1 MSEEL
6 QRDHDPNA
14 PKSGGPK
21 SYSIN
26 LSYATRLMKQ
36 RGFTQQSLCKLV
48 GVSSVT
54 LHRWMTGKGE
64 ITARNLVKLA
74 RAMDVDPCRLL
85 DSDDQ
90 RAIRHLRDLINRKI
104 EYDRAEDDIPLVDI
118 PTFIAIMKVLGYD
131 QKADGKVPLDLSK
144 LNIPST
150 DAENQIR
157 DLLDG

>member
-1 MSEEL
+1 MAKE
-6 QRDHDPNA
+6 
-14 PKSGGPK
+14 GGPK

-26 LSYATRLMKQ
+26 LSYTARLIK
-36 RGFTQQSLCKLV
+36 RKGFTRDSLCKLID
-48 GVSSVT
+48 VSSVT
-54 LHRWMTGKGE
+54 LHRWLTGKGD

-74 RAMDVDPCRLL
+74 RALEVDPCRLL
-85 DSDDQ
+85 DTDDK

-104 EYDRAEDDIPLVDI
+104 DHDQAEDDIPLVDI

-131 QKADGKVPLDLSK
+131 QKADGKIPLDLSQ
-144 LNIPST
+144 LDIPST